1 MRECIATAARQ
12 IPIIGICEVTTFG
25 DRYPQGVSQ
34 DGTWYEDKG
43 NGWEP
48 KPKTDL
54 QLATEELDAYLAG
67 PK

>member
-1 MRECIATAARQ
+1 MIE
-12 IPIIGICEVTTFG
+12 ICEITTFG
-25 DRYPQGVSQ
+25 DRYPQGI
-34 DGTWYEDKG
+34 GPEGIRYEDKG